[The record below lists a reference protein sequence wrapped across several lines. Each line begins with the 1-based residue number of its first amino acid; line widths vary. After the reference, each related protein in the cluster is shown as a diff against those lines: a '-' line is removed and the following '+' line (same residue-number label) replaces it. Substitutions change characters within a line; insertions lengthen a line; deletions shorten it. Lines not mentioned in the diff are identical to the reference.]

1 MQRRHD
7 NSAKGWK
14 DDANDITLVIDL
26 EKMILVAWKAFNG
39 DTDETISQYD

>member
-26 EKMILVAWKAFNG
+26 EKMILVAWKANNG
-39 DTDETISQYD
+39 DIQITTSKYD